1 VTSLTPQSLCH
12 PDFYLRHWRIANA
25 LRSMASSGSVLSV
38 GDPGFQLGDYLPGF
52 SITTLNVKPCR
63 HLPVGQTFIEAD
75 FVRSGLHNG
84 SFDFV
89 VASDVLEH
97 VPVPDRVPFLHE
109 ARRVASRCA
118 FICFPAGD
126 TARAIENI
134 IRSSSSRQNWRDALD
149 EHALFGLPTLAEIE
163 AALHEVGG
171 RYRITPLT
179 TVWEW
184 LASFVFDQTD
194 DEDPDLLTKYCNLL
208 NASATLDPGAGPVYR
223 YLVTIE
229 TADNPRSRG

>member
-1 VTSLTPQSLCH
+1 
-12 PDFYLRHWRIANA
+12 
-25 LRSMASSGSVLSV
+25 MASSGSVLSV
-38 GDPGFQLGDYLPGF
+38 GDPDFYLGGYLPGF
-52 SITTLNVKPCR
+52 SVTTLDVKPC
-63 HLPVGQTFIEAD
+63 HDLLAGQTFIEAD
-75 FVRSGLHNG
+75 FVRSGMRNG
-84 SFDFV
+84 SFNFV
-89 VASDVLEH
+89 VACDVLEH
-97 VPVPDRVPFLHE
+97 LPASDRVPFLRE

-118 FICFPAGD
+118 FVCFPAGD

-134 IRSSSSRQNWRDALD
+134 IRNSSSRLNWRDALE
-149 EHALFGLPTLAEIE
+149 EHALFGLPTMTEID

-194 DEDPDLLTKYCNLL
+194 DEDPDLLAAYCNLL
-208 NASATLDPGAGPVYR
+208 NAGATLDPGAGPFYR

-229 TADNPRSRG
+229 TRSAAAC